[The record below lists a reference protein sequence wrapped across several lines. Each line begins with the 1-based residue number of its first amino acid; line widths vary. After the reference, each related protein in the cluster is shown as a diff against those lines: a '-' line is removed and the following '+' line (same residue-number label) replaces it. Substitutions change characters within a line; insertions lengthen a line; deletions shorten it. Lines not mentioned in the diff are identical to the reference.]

1 MKAIDQLETLVGDMK
16 SVLAPVLQTQLETL
30 IAQIKA
36 EKPTVV
42 IHIENGYLSGVTTS
56 CEMTAILADY
66 DVNDYAVNDGES
78 KTTPDDYEAR
88 IVNVSVECCPEE
100 ITEWVALA
108 NQE

>member
-1 MKAIDQLETLVGDMK
+1 MKAIDQLEALIGGMK
-16 SVLAPVLQTQLETL
+16 SVFAPVLQTQLETL

-42 IHIENGYLSGVTTS
+42 IHVEGGCLSGVTTS

-66 DVNDYAVNDGES
+66 DVNDGES
-78 KTTPDDYEAR
+78 KTTPYDCEAR

>member
-16 SVLAPVLQTQLETL
+16 SVFAPVLQIQLETL

-66 DVNDYAVNDGES
+66 DVNDYDVNDGES

-88 IVNVSVECCPEE
+88 IVNVGVECCPEE
-100 ITEWVALA
+100 VAKWMALA
-108 NQE
+108 S